1 MFIVLARKL
10 NSLLQLVLHQSN
22 ILRKMSM
29 SSSKISCLIV
39 DDNPI
44 ARASLVQLAEQIDDL
59 EVLNECDSGIAAYNY
74 LQQNEVDLILL
85 DIEMPGMSGLD
96 LTRNLHHKN
105 FIIIFTTSNKE
116 YAIEAFDLKVA
127 DYLVKPFSSER
138 FLRAIDKARDL
149 LTRKDAEGK
158 EEDSAIINS
167 EFIFIRDSNIIR
179 RLHLDDIYYTEAMGD
194 YVKFHTK
201 DKLYAVHG
209 TLKSVESRLPA
220 LRFIRIH
227 RSYIVSLRH
236 IDTLQERGVVIQ
248 GKFLPITDGY
258 RKNLHR
264 VMNIL

>member
-1 MFIVLARKL
+1 
-10 NSLLQLVLHQSN
+10 
-22 ILRKMSM
+22 MSI
-29 SSSKISCLIV
+29 SASKISCLIV

-44 ARASLVQLAEQIDDL
+44 ARTSLVQLSSQINDL
-59 EVLNECDSGIAAYNY
+59 EVVNECDSGIAAYNY

-85 DIEMPGMSGLD
+85 DIEMPGMSGLE

-127 DYLVKPFSSER
+127 DYLIKPFSSER
-138 FLRAIDKARDL
+138 FLQAIDKAREL
-149 LTRKDAEGK
+149 IGSK
-158 EEDSAIINS
+158 ENGEREDPADMLNS
-167 EFIFIRDSNIIR
+167 EFIFIRDSTVIR

-209 TLKSVESRLPA
+209 TLKSVEGRLPG
-220 LRFIRIH
+220 RKFVRIH

-248 GKFLPITDGY
+248 GKFLPVTDGY

>member
-1 MFIVLARKL
+1 
-10 NSLLQLVLHQSN
+10 
-22 ILRKMSM
+22 MSIPG
-29 SSSKISCLIV
+29 SKIRCLIV

-44 ARASLVQLAEQIDDL
+44 ARASLVELASQITDL
-59 EVLNECDSGIAAYNY
+59 EVMNECDSGISAYNY
-74 LQQNEVDLILL
+74 LLTNDVDLILL
-85 DIEMPGMSGLD
+85 DIEMPGMSGLE

-149 LTRKDAEGK
+149 LESK
-158 EEDSAIINS
+158 ETAGREDQPDLTNS

-209 TLKSVESRLPA
+209 TLKSVEGRLPGR
-220 LRFIRIH
+220 RFVRIH

-248 GKFLPITDGY
+248 GKFLPVTDGY

>member
-1 MFIVLARKL
+1 ML
-10 NSLLQLVLHQSN
+10 
-22 ILRKMSM
+22 
-29 SSSKISCLIV
+29 SSKITCLIV

-44 ARASLVQLAEQIDDL
+44 ARASLVELAGQITDL
-59 EVLNECDSGIAAYNY
+59 EVVNECDSGFSAYNY
-74 LQQNEVDLILL
+74 LQKNEVDLILL
-85 DIEMPGMSGLD
+85 DIEMPGMSGLE

-149 LTRKDAEGK
+149 LESKEAGNR
-158 EEDSAIINS
+158 EEDAALVNS

-209 TLKSVESRLPA
+209 TLKSVEGRLPG

-236 IDTLQERGVVIQ
+236 IDTLQERGVVVQ
-248 GKFLPITDGY
+248 GKFLPVTDGY
-258 RKNLHR
+258 RKNLHK